1 MQSTFQKTLAAAGSP
16 DSSLPPAAEG
26 AFRFSWDDLRIIKT
40 LSECGSRS
48 IAAAKLGINVSTVS
62 RRVAQA
68 EAALG
73 VALFDRRRAG
83 YKLTPE
89 GMELRALSE
98 RVELDVVSVARR
110 VSGGLQGPLGT
121 LRMTTS
127 DSLLLHFLTPIIA
140 DFRTRHPSLSVEVLV
155 GNDTLNLARDE
166 SDIAIRATR
175 TPSET
180 LVGRKLANIAWAPY
194 GSASQF
200 RRKRPAADDLYGMT
214 WVSYA
219 GRLSGLRAFHHVESR
234 VAPVDIAYRSD
245 SVAAVAAAIAA
256 GLGLGFLPCMLG
268 DAMAELIRVGPVVP
282 ELQDEL
288 WLLTHPDIRRSRRV
302 QAFMSF
308 CATAVA
314 RRKALIE
321 GREPLHAAKK

>member
-1 MQSTFQKTLAAAGSP
+1 MPKTLAAVGAP
-16 DSSLPPAAEG
+16 DRDFSASGDG
-26 AFRFSWDDLRIIKT
+26 ACGFSWDDLRIIKT

-48 IAAAKLGINVSTVS
+48 VAAARLGINASTVS

-83 YKLTPE
+83 YTLTAE

-110 VSGGLQGPLGT
+110 VAGGLDGPLGT
-121 LRMTTS
+121 LRLTTS

-140 DFRTRHPSLSVEVLV
+140 EFKASHPSLCVQVLV
-155 GNDTLNLARDE
+155 GNDTLDLARDE

-175 TPSET
+175 SPSES
-180 LVGRKLANIAWAPY
+180 LVGRKLASIAWAPY

-200 RRKRPAADDLYGMT
+200 GRKRPSADALYGLA

-219 GRLSGLRAFHHVESR
+219 GRLSGLRAAQYVDNR
-234 VAPVDIAYRSD
+234 VAPANIAYRSD
-245 SVAAVAAAIAA
+245 SVAAVGAGVAA
-256 GLGLGFLPCMLG
+256 GLGMGFLPCMLG
-268 DAMAELIRVGPVVP
+268 DLMPELVRVGPIVP

-288 WLLTHPDIRRSRRV
+288 WLLTHPDIRRARRV

-321 GREPLHAAKK
+321 GREPIEPARL